1 ERAGFERPVPRGHTR
16 FRARGQPPERRC
28 LTACGTR
35 DSHPQKHGK
44 PQPLKGGPAPQLEAP
59 KAPQDCPAAHW
70 ASVEQ
75 APFAVL
81 TSAHTRPPPPQWV
94 TQTPFPQEPQASP
107 SIKHVGACTAAV
119 IWRPLLGM
127 LKPAGVPTVRTLMPA
142 AGGRK
147 AVPRLKL
154 SPEVK
159 TAGLPTIVPTDV
171 VALVTATCT
180 ASPTATVPSAVTVA
194 IDVALLGTL
203 TVTAVGLGGAASTKI
218 CTATCKSL
226 PTVIGLGDAPRPGAL
241 TVAVIWR
248 PLLGVLKPAG
258 TPTVRILMP
267 AATGWKA
274 VLELELSPGLKT
286 AGLPTIVPTE
296 VVPLVT
302 GTFTVSPPRTA

>member
-107 SIKHVGACTAAV
+107 STKHVGACTAAV

-127 LKPAGVPTVRTLMPA
+127 LKPAGVPTVRTLMPTA
-142 AGGRK
+142 RGWKAESGR
-147 AVPRLKL
+147 
-154 SPEVK
+154 
-159 TAGLPTIVPTDV
+159 
-171 VALVTATCT
+171 ATCT
-180 ASPTATVPSAVTVA
+180 EILKA
-194 IDVALLGTL
+194 
-203 TVTAVGLGGAASTKI
+203 
-218 CTATCKSL
+218 
-226 PTVIGLGDAPRPGAL
+226 
-241 TVAVIWR
+241 
-248 PLLGVLKPAG
+248 GV
-258 TPTVRILMP
+258 V
-267 AATGWKA
+267 
-274 VLELELSPGLKT
+274 
-286 AGLPTIVPTE
+286 TIVTIE
-296 VVPLVT
+296 TVGSKNHT
-302 GTFTVSPPRTA
+302 INTTQIGTQS